1 MAAKYSPFNR
11 MGFRH
16 KFLTRTYLA
25 IFLAFLWS
33 IIIPAAF
40 SEPLYS
46 LYVSTK
52 DVQPGSVGSMA
63 YDTLPFAHS
72 FAEMQQLD
80 RFTIQIDDEDW
91 RWQDNRFYLDDKP
104 YYIVPLP
111 SGENMA
117 VRLNIDSILTYED
130 PYVRILPVGTL
141 RELKFEKDNG
151 GGHLAIVADR
161 GYYVD
166 MIGDFATLYT
176 QDAFS
181 DRVQEISFG
190 ILIILLIPLV
200 RVTNVRKGKFAPAF
214 FPMRDPMLP
223 KNDLELWCASIY
235 AIWSYS
241 FTSLEGW
248 PLMGGSHR
256 SHAQL
261 QASRSGLTEQWDI
274 DSAESGLKTVHSLT
288 NYHIRDA
295 SDPDAGWD
303 LCRATQ
309 LLGMMYKCRMIDRK
323 TMDEEYS
330 RVAVVIQRD
339 FPSWEALTDNYLEGY
354 ARWIHRVAE
363 PGEAE
368 QRIEKRQRILEHL
381 RRQENGP
388 YAIPWNIDLRWSPH
402 DTPSTTW
409 VKTILPR
416 IHVD

>member
-1 MAAKYSPFNR
+1 
-11 MGFRH
+11 
-16 KFLTRTYLA
+16 
-25 IFLAFLWS
+25 
-33 IIIPAAF
+33 
-40 SEPLYS
+40 
-46 LYVSTK
+46 
-52 DVQPGSVGSMA
+52 
-63 YDTLPFAHS
+63 
-72 FAEMQQLD
+72 
-80 RFTIQIDDEDW
+80 
-91 RWQDNRFYLDDKP
+91 
-104 YYIVPLP
+104 
-111 SGENMA
+111 
-117 VRLNIDSILTYED
+117 
-130 PYVRILPVGTL
+130 
-141 RELKFEKDNG
+141 
-151 GGHLAIVADR
+151 
-161 GYYVD
+161 
-166 MIGDFATLYT
+166 
-176 QDAFS
+176 
-181 DRVQEISFG
+181 
-190 ILIILLIPLV
+190 
-200 RVTNVRKGKFAPAF
+200 
-214 FPMRDPMLP
+214 
-223 KNDLELWCASIY
+223 
-235 AIWSYS
+235 
-241 FTSLEGW
+241 
-248 PLMGGSHR
+248 MGGSHR